1 MLLVEVTQKQPIERA
16 LKVLKRKWDKSKAM
30 KILRDKKEFTK
41 KSVKR
46 RSELGRAK
54 YIQKKYRTNDYWIK
68 IKTIIWF

>member
-1 MLLVEVTQKQPIERA
+1 MLIVEVNAKQPIERA

-46 RSELGRAK
+46 RSEIGRAK
-54 YIQKKYRTNDYWIK
+54 YVQKKYRSND
-68 IKTIIWF
+68 

>member
-41 KSVKR
+41 KSVRR

-54 YIQKKYRTNDYWIK
+54 YIQKKYRTND
-68 IKTIIWF
+68 